1 MKIGNYQLKNNLIV
15 APMAGVTDRPF
26 RELCLR
32 YGAGMAVSEMMSCN
46 PALWKTA
53 KSQNRMVHEGESGIR
68 SVQIA
73 GSDPQLMAEAAQ
85 FSVENGAQIID
96 INMGCPAKKVNKKLA
111 GSALLRYPDVIED
124 ILKAVVN
131 AVNVP
136 VTLKT
141 RTGWDTDN
149 KNCLSIAQLAEDCG
163 IQALALHGRTRACM
177 YKGEAEYDS
186 IKAVKA
192 AVRIPVI
199 ANGDIDSP
207 EKARYVL
214 EYTGA
219 DALMIGRPAQG
230 RPWIFQEIQHFLEHG
245 TTMPE
250 LPISEVKD
258 IMLGHVTALHQFYG
272 EYLGP
277 RIARKHVS
285 WYLQEHEQAS
295 AFRRTFNAIETA
307 DQQLD
312 ALEGYFDNVA
322 S

>member
-1 MKIGNYQLKNNLIV
+1 
-15 APMAGVTDRPF
+15 MAGVTDRPF

-32 YGAGMAVSEMMSCN
+32 YGAGMAVSEMMSAN
-46 PALWKTA
+46 PKLWKTS
-53 KSQNRMVHEGESGIR
+53 KSKQRMVHEGESGIR

-73 GSDPQLMAEAAQ
+73 GSDPQLMADAAQ

-111 GSALLRYPDVIED
+111 GSALLQYPTIIEE

-131 AVNVP
+131 AVDVP

-149 KNCLSIAQLAEDCG
+149 KNCVQIAKLAEDCG
-163 IQALALHGRTRACM
+163 IQALALHGRTKACM

-186 IKAVKA
+186 IKAVKKA
-192 AVRIPVI
+192 ISIPVI

-207 EKARYVL
+207 EKAKFVL

-230 RPWIFQEIQHFLEHG
+230 RPWIFQEIHHYLENG
-245 TTMPE
+245 TTMDE
-250 LPISEVKD
+250 LPPQEVKA
-258 IMLGHVTALHQFYG
+258 IMLGHVNALHEFYG

-277 RIARKHVS
+277 RIARKHVG
-285 WYLQEHEQAS
+285 WYLKEHEQAS
-295 AFRRTFNAIETA
+295 EFRRTFNAIDAAPLQIE
-307 DQQLD
+307 

>member
-1 MKIGNYQLKNNLIV
+1 
-15 APMAGVTDRPF
+15 MAGVTDRPF

-32 YGAGMAVSEMMSCN
+32 YGAGMAVSEMMSAN
-46 PALWKTA
+46 PKLWKTS
-53 KSQNRMVHEGESGIR
+53 KSKQRMVHEGESGIR

-73 GSDPQLMAEAAQ
+73 GSDPQLMADAAQ

-111 GSALLRYPDVIED
+111 GSALLQYPNIIDE

-131 AVNVP
+131 AVDVP

-141 RTGWDTDN
+141 RTGWDTEN
-149 KNCLSIAQLAEDCG
+149 KNCLQIAKLAEDCG
-163 IQALALHGRTRACM
+163 IQALALHGRTKACM

-186 IKAVKA
+186 IKAVKEA
-192 AVRIPVI
+192 ISIPVI

-207 EKARYVL
+207 EKAKFVL

-230 RPWIFQEIQHFLEHG
+230 RPWIFQEIHHYLENG
-245 TTMPE
+245 TTMDE
-250 LPISEVKD
+250 LPVEEVKT
-258 IMLGHVTALHQFYG
+258 IMLGHVNALHEFYG

-277 RIARKHVS
+277 RIARKHVG
-285 WYLQEHEQAS
+285 WYLKEHEQAS
-295 AFRRTFNAIETA
+295 EFRRTFNAIDAAPLQIE
-307 DQQLD
+307 

>member
-1 MKIGNYQLKNNLIV
+1 
-15 APMAGVTDRPF
+15 MAGVTDRPF

-32 YGAGMAVSEMMSCN
+32 YGAGMAVSEMMSAN
-46 PALWKTA
+46 PKLWKTS
-53 KSQNRMVHEGESGIR
+53 KSKQRMVHEGESGIR

-73 GSDPQLMAEAAQ
+73 GSDPQLMADAAQ

-111 GSALLRYPDVIED
+111 GSALLQYPNIIEE

-131 AVNVP
+131 AVDVP

-141 RTGWDTDN
+141 RTGWDTEN
-149 KNCLSIAQLAEDCG
+149 KNCLQIAKLAEDCG
-163 IQALALHGRTRACM
+163 IQALALHGRTKACM

-186 IKAVKA
+186 IKAVKEA
-192 AVRIPVI
+192 ISIPVI

-207 EKARYVL
+207 EKAKFVL
-214 EYTGA
+214 DYTGA

-230 RPWIFQEIQHFLEHG
+230 RPWIFQEIHHFLENG
-245 TTMPE
+245 TTMDE
-250 LPISEVKD
+250 LPAQEVKT
-258 IMLGHVTALHQFYG
+258 IMLGHVNALHEFYG

-277 RIARKHVS
+277 RIARKHVG
-285 WYLQEHEQAS
+285 WYLKEHEQAS
-295 AFRRTFNAIETA
+295 EFRRTFNAIEA
-307 DQQLD
+307 APLQIE